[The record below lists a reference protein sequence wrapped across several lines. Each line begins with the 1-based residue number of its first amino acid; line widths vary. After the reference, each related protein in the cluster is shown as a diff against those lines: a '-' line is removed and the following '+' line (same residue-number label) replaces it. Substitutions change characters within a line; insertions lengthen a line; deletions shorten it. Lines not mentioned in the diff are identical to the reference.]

1 MVLDLFRR
9 GSGLLDHIQ
18 NGRAVEMVIDDQ
30 GKRRLLIPFFDG
42 QYQKI
47 HQDQIVSAFPH
58 IEKRLQYSIPI
69 DTVDVE
75 DVKKLIRYINV
86 NVSRPCQPEEV
97 RGLVEQI
104 KAFLAESIDK
114 MPHHERYLSERD
126 CDHDDEYEE

>member
-1 MVLDLFRR
+1 M
-9 GSGLLDHIQ
+9 
-18 NGRAVEMVIDDQ
+18 IDDQ
-30 GKRRLLIPFFDG
+30 GKRRLLLPYFDG

-47 HQDQIVSAFPH
+47 HQDQIVSALPY
-58 IEKRLQYSIPI
+58 IQRRLQYSIGI

-104 KAFLAESIDK
+104 KAFLTESVDN

-126 CDHDDEYEE
+126 CDHGDEYEE